1 MAGMQAARKAPE
13 ASCTRPA
20 RRRLVRR
27 VFLLAEWNPKDGIVG
42 QELACTRLLER
53 RISLPICHTTYGL
66 ICGIQGDRAGMK
78 WDGGMDRVET
88 ELGTGIFLAL
98 KWVE

>member
-1 MAGMQAARKAPE
+1 MAGMQAARKASE

-27 VFLLAEWNPKDGIVG
+27 VFLLAEWNPKDGIVS

-66 ICGIQGDRAGMK
+66 ICRIQRDRAGMK

-98 KWVE
+98 KWV